1 MTPRLLPFF
10 RSEAQLRILGLLLL
24 GVDRSWTAEQVQQAV
39 GNGFLRK
46 IVEGPVEPLVG
57 DLAAQR

>member
-1 MTPRLLPFF
+1 
-10 RSEAQLRILGLLLL
+10 L